1 MRESTTDSEITLS
14 GSLDSYFPAP
24 YRLSDGPSPRK
35 RPRTASRTPSRPPS
49 RGPSSTP
56 SEVNYAREE
65 STLRLFDAWSSIAE
79 RYSRPLGE
87 DDEVDLRTG
96 NVIKDRGFLR
106 STPRVAFGAFIP
118 DEQEEPDE
126 DDFDELDAF
135 GESRRVGGW
144 SVPPVRTTD
153 PEDAREL
160 EEFLEAERA
169 SKIYGVEEDEE
180 EEDEEDVS
188 DGYGSGEEQ
197 EVDNE
202 GEEHYDYEE
211 ELRDGKEDE
220 EEQEVESVEGEE
232 ADYEEEAGDEV
243 EEAEVVENEDGDGE
257 EEEGDEGD
265 NVPRNN
271 AIASTSRLSKPQST
285 PSSRSSA
292 TTYRK
297 ADDAYDSDDEFG
309 AYRMDEASA
318 VYRIVDREPTPY
330 VEDDYLDDDLNDD
343 EPEYAE
349 LPPSSSSVPSSP
361 IKSRRKYP
369 NIDFIDLT
377 SDGPDSPPS
386 TPSPAKRPTK
396 HPTIDFIDL
405 SPDDIPNS
413 TPSRIRKEP
422 IKPPAR
428 PAFLQL
434 ATPPRSSSLSSP
446 PPRGLFRSN
455 RSPKAQHKQKYT
467 HRTVSK
473 GKGKGKA
480 QA

>member
-180 EEDEEDVS
+180 EDHEGDVS
-188 DGYGSGEEQ
+188 DGYGSAEEQ

-292 TTYRK
+292 TTHRK

-405 SPDDIPNS
+405 SSDDIPNS

-473 GKGKGKA
+473 GKGKA